1 MPSVPISRHESITR
15 ITGEKKKSEQIQDKN
30 FVRMECFYGT
40 FHRTFTLPDHIQSSS
55 IKADF
60 TNGILEI
67 SLPKSEPVKPKEI
80 TVEIA

>member
-1 MPSVPISRHESITR
+1 
-15 ITGEKKKSEQIQDKN
+15 
-30 FVRMECFYGT
+30 MECFYGT
-40 FHRTFTLPDHIQSSS
+40 FHRTFTLPDQIQSSS

-67 SLPKSEPVKPKEI
+67 SLPKSEPIKPKEI